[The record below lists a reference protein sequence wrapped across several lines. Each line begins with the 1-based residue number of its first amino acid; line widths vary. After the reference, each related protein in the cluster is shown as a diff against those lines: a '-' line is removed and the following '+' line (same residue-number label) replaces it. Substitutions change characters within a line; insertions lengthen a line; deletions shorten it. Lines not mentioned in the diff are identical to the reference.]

1 MEEKIYFF
9 LSLCLKREREVL
21 GRKRFKGESPLH
33 FLFVIYV
40 RNFVLFCYCV
50 YRVTICHIDV
60 VLLLLV
66 VKWGL
71 FDVEFC
77 METFIVCRWLC

>member
-1 MEEKIYFF
+1 
-9 LSLCLKREREVL
+9 L

-33 FLFVIYV
+33 LLFVIYV
-40 RNFVLFCYCV
+40 RVFVLFCCCV

-77 METFIVCRWLC
+77 METHSMFVVLKDVVVTKLVFLCLCFCICG